1 MQKLEHRKW
10 TWRKKYQFDMKSTQ
24 LKATRKIKWFV
35 FSILPNQTGGF
46 HIIILTINFDL
57 NFYASVD
64 SISFSA
70 FKTFSLHR
78 EFR

>member
-1 MQKLEHRKW
+1 MEME
-10 TWRKKYQFDMKSTQ
+10 KKYQFDMKCTQ

-57 NFYASVD
+57 NFYASV
-64 SISFSA
+64 SFSA